1 MQKKHP
7 PYPNKAFLMATLS
20 GAAYQEPEDANKVFE
35 KWGYPNHR
43 FINKD
48 GAQCYVIWNDAH
60 AIIIF
65 RGTEPKEFSD
75 IKADL
80 NAFQSKSKSKGDVHS
95 GFQGEID
102 KVWNDLCFTLA
113 DISNREMHITGHS
126 LGAAMATI
134 CASRLV
140 HKFKI
145 HCLYTFGSPRVG
157 DKRFVRNLTNLMHYR
172 VVNNNDL
179 VCKVPFWLMG
189 YRHHGSLCY
198 INHYGNVRR
207 MSWWQRF
214 KDQLRGRKAAWKKGE
229 PFDGVRDHDINR
241 YIKRMNDVVLGD

>member
-20 GAAYQEPEDANKVFE
+20 GAAYQEPEDANKVFN

-43 FINKD
+43 FIDKD

-65 RGTEPKEFSD
+65 RGTEPKELSD

-102 KVWNDLCFTLA
+102 KVWNYLCFTLA
-113 DISNREMHITGHS
+113 DISNREMHIT
-126 LGAAMATI
+126 
-134 CASRLV
+134 
-140 HKFKI
+140 
-145 HCLYTFGSPRVG
+145 
-157 DKRFVRNLTNLMHYR
+157 
-172 VVNNNDL
+172 
-179 VCKVPFWLMG
+179 
-189 YRHHGSLCY
+189 
-198 INHYGNVRR
+198 
-207 MSWWQRF
+207 
-214 KDQLRGRKAAWKKGE
+214 
-229 PFDGVRDHDINR
+229 
-241 YIKRMNDVVLGD
+241 

>member
-1 MQKKHP
+1 MTNKHP
-7 PYPNKAFLMATLS
+7 KYPNKAFLMATLS
-20 GAAYQEPEDANKVFE
+20 GAAYSDPEDAQKTFK

-43 FINKD
+43 FIDKD

-102 KVWNDLCFTLA
+102 KVWDDLSFTLA
-113 DISNREMHITGHS
+113 DLSTRQLHITGHS

-140 HKFKI
+140 YKFRI

-172 VVNNNDL
+172 VVNNNDI
-179 VCKVPFWLMG
+179 VCKVPFALMG
-189 YRHHGSLCY
+189 YRHHGTLCY
-198 INHYGNVRR
+198 INHYGNIRK

-214 KDQLRGRKAAWKKGE
+214 KDQWRGRKSAWKKGE
-229 PFDGVRDHDINR
+229 TFDGVRDHDINAYAR
-241 YIKRMNDVVLGD
+241 KLTDVVLGD